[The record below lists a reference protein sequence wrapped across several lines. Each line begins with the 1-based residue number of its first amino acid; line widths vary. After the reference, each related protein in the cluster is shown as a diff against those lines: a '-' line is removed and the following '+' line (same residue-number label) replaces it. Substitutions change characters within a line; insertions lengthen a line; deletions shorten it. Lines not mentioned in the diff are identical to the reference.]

1 MEAEAMDQM
10 LAPLR
15 KYADFYGRATRTE
28 YWMFFL
34 FRVLLVVAFMIPL
47 VILAVLDDG
56 VAADPNGVASV
67 YGNIAGVILLI
78 GVLVYLALL
87 IPELAVTVR
96 RFHDQDLSGWL
107 VLLNLAPFG
116 GFIIFIFMLLQGT
129 NGTNRHG
136 PDPRAPTEH
145 TASVFA

>member
-1 MEAEAMDQM
+1 MGQM

-15 KYADFYGRATRTE
+15 KYADFHGRATRTE

-34 FRVLLVVAFMIPL
+34 FRVLLFIGFCIP
-47 VILAVLDDG
+47 IGVLFALDNPAG
-56 VAADPNGVASV
+56 EPNAEASV
-67 YGNIAGVILLI
+67 LSMIAFVIMMI
-78 GVLVYLALL
+78 GLLVYLALL

-107 VLLNLAPFG
+107 VLLNLVASFVVL
-116 GFIIFIFMLLQGT
+116 IFMVLPGT
-129 NGTNRHG
+129 KGTNRHG
-136 PDPRAPTEH
+136 PDPRAPPEH

>member
-1 MEAEAMDQM
+1 MNMM

-28 YWMFFL
+28 FWMFFL
-34 FRVLLVVAFMIPL
+34 FRVLVLVAFIIPL
-47 VILAVLDDG
+47 LILAALDSGAPVDPDGNASGFGVGIGMIVILG
-56 VAADPNGVASV
+56 G
-67 YGNIAGVILLI
+67 
-78 GVLVYLALL
+78 LVYVGLL

-107 VLLNLAPFG
+107 VLLGLIPAG
-116 GFIIFIFMLLQGT
+116 GFVIFIFMLLQGT

-136 PDPRAPTEH
+136 PDPRAPTED
-145 TASVFA
+145 TARIFT

>member
-1 MEAEAMDQM
+1 MDMM

-34 FRVLLVVAFMIPL
+34 FRVLLAVAFVIPL
-47 VILAVLDDG
+47 IILAALDGGTPVDADGNASGFG
-56 VAADPNGVASV
+56 VAAGL
-67 YGNIAGVILLI
+67 ILVL
-78 GVLVYLALL
+78 GGLVYVALL

-107 VLLNLAPFG
+107 VLLGLVPMG
-116 GFIIFIFMLLQGT
+116 GFVVFIFMLLQGT
-129 NGTNRHG
+129 SGTNRHG
-136 PDPRAPTEH
+136 PDPRAPTED
-145 TASVFA
+145 TARVFA